1 MIKSRQHAYISS
13 STKLSSTPHETLQQ
27 KQVFLTTVA
36 ASLMLPLAAQAAGQS
51 IAVVTGQQKAAP
63 LKQEQQL
70 KEIQVQGQTSN
81 EFKSDKAASNKYAA
95 PLTDTPQTIVV
106 IKRELIEQQAATNL
120 TEALRNTP
128 GVGTFFLGEN
138 GSTNTGDAIY
148 MRGFDSSS
156 SIYVDGVR
164 DLGSISRD
172 LFNIEQID
180 VLKASAGTDSGR
192 SAPTGSI
199 NLSSKQATLDE
210 AQFYSASVGSAQQKR
225 VTSDNNFV
233 LNRDNG
239 SALRLNLMAQD
250 SGVAGRDQVK
260 NQRWAIAPAFAF
272 GLNSSTKL
280 FLNYLHVQQDN
291 VPDGGVPTI
300 GLPGYSSPD
309 SKRPFLSAADKVDPK
324 LFYGSVTDFDR
335 VQADMLTLK
344 MEQQISEQLKLSN
357 IARIGKTSQHYLL
370 TAFMGNA
377 TNLQTPVTTDPS
389 TWTLARST
397 RTLKDQ
403 DNEILSNQT
412 QLTADTQWWGLRHQL
427 LGGIELSHEKQN
439 SWGYSGTGT
448 LVAAKLYAP
457 NPYDA
462 VSGLNLVRNG
472 TFTRGSTST
481 VSTYVF
487 DHIELTPAWA
497 IDAGLRLDHYTT
509 DYSAASLSTATSN
522 PTLPVGSLVPVNL
535 NSSGNLLNAKLGVVY
550 KPSENSSLYASTSS
564 SKQPPGGSNFALS
577 TAANSAANPKFD
589 PQDTVNFELGAKWD
603 LLDKKLSF
611 NSAIYS
617 TKISNDVVQNPVD
630 LLYYQTGKKEV
641 NGVELG
647 ATGAI
652 TRDWLVS
659 AGYALMDTKVSS
671 GPFVTASGINNLS
684 YTPKHSFT
692 AWTSYTLPSGIKV
705 GGGLR
710 YVDALLRGTDG
721 AIGTPAKTEAYTV
734 VDMMASYPISR
745 NIDIQLNLYN
755 LANTEYVAA
764 INKSGYRYTPG
775 VPRSGSLTLNLKF

>member
-1 MIKSRQHAYISS
+1 MIKSRQHAHISS
-13 STKLSSTPHETLQQ
+13 PSEQASSSHGALPQ
-27 KQVFLTTVA
+27 KHVSMTAVI
-36 ASLMLPLAAQAAGQS
+36 ASLILPMTAQAAGQATATAS
-51 IAVVTGQQKAAP
+51 DQQKISPA
-63 LKQEQQL
+63 KQEQQL
-70 KEIQVQGQTSN
+70 KEVLVVGQNSN
-81 EFKSDKAASNKYAA
+81 EFKSEKASSSKYAA
-95 PLTDTPQTIVV
+95 PLLDTPQTITV
-106 IKRELIEQQAATNL
+106 IKRELIEQQAAVNL
-120 TEALRNTP
+120 SESLRNTP

-210 AQFYSASVGSAQQKR
+210 AQLYNASIGSAQQKR
-225 VTSDNNFV
+225 LSSDTNFV
-233 LNRDNG
+233 LNRENG

-250 SGVAGRDQVK
+250 SGVAGREQVK
-260 NQRWAIAPAFAF
+260 NQRWAIAPSLAF
-272 GLNSSTKL
+272 GLNSNTQF

-291 VPDGGVPTI
+291 VPDGGVPTL

-309 SKRPFLSAADKVDPK
+309 SKRPFLSTASKVSSS
-324 LFYGSVTDFDR
+324 LFYGSVNDFDR
-335 VQADMLTLK
+335 VQADMLTVRL
-344 MEQQISEQLKLSN
+344 EHQLSERSKLSN

-377 TNLQTPVTTDPS
+377 TNLQTPSATDPS
-389 TWTLARST
+389 TWTIARST

-403 DNEILSNQT
+403 ENEILANQT
-412 QLTADTQWWGLRHQL
+412 QLTVDTQLFGLRHQM
-427 LGGIELSHEKQN
+427 LGGIELIHEKQN
-439 SWGYSGTGT
+439 TWGYSGTGT
-448 LVAAKLYAP
+448 LPAAKLYAP

-472 TFTRGSTST
+472 VFTRGSTST
-481 VSTYVF
+481 ASTYVF
-487 DHIELTPAWA
+487 DRIELNSVWA
-497 IDAGLRLDHYTT
+497 IDAGLRLDHYNT

-522 PTLPVGSLVPVNL
+522 PSLPAGTLVPVNL
-535 NSSGNLLNAKLGVVY
+535 NNSGNLLNAKLGVVY
-550 KPSENSSLYASTSS
+550 KPSATSSLYASASS

-589 PQDTVNFELGAKWD
+589 PQDTVNVELGAKWD
-603 LLDKKLSF
+603 LLDKKLSLS
-611 NSAIYS
+611 SAIYS
-617 TKISNDVVQNPVD
+617 TKISNDIVQNPLD

-641 NGVELG
+641 NGLELS
-647 ATGAI
+647 ATGAL

-671 GPFVTASGINNLS
+671 GPVVTASGMNNLS

-692 AWTSYTLPSGIKV
+692 AWTSYSLSNGIKV

-710 YVDALLRGTDG
+710 YVDSLLRGTDG

-734 VDMMASYPISR
+734 LDMMASYPISR
-745 NIDIQLNLYN
+745 HIEIQLNVYN
-755 LANTEYVAA
+755 LANANYVAA

-775 VPRSGSLTLNLKF
+775 APRSGTVTLNLKF

>member
-1 MIKSRQHAYISS
+1 MIKSRQHTYISS
-13 STKLSSTPHETLQQ
+13 SKKQSSTPPETLHH
-27 KQVFLTTVA
+27 KHVSLTAVI
-36 ASLMLPLAAQAAGQS
+36 ASLMLPMAAQAVGQS
-51 IAVVTGQQKAAP
+51 STAITDSQKASPA
-63 LKQEQQL
+63 KQEQQL
-70 KEIQVQGQTSN
+70 KEVQVLGQTSN
-81 EFKSDKAASNKYAA
+81 EFKSEKAASNKYAA
-95 PLTDTPQTIVV
+95 PLLDTPQTITV
-106 IKRELIEQQAATNL
+106 IKRELIEQQAAVNL
-120 TEALRNTP
+120 SEALRNTP

-199 NLSSKQATLDE
+199 NLSSKQAHLDD
-210 AQFYSASVGSAQQKR
+210 AQLYSASIGSAQQKR
-225 VTSDNNFV
+225 VTSDQNFV
-233 LNRDNG
+233 LNRENG

-260 NQRWAIAPAFAF
+260 NQRWAIAPSLAL
-272 GLNSSTKL
+272 GLNSNTKL

-309 SKRPFLSAADKVDPK
+309 SKRPFLSTANKVDSR
-324 LFYGSVTDFDR
+324 LFYGSVNDFDR
-335 VQADMLTLK
+335 VQADMFTLK
-344 MEQQISEQLKLSN
+344 LEQQLSEHAKLSN
-357 IARIGKTSQHYLL
+357 ITRIGKTSQHYLL

-377 TNLQTPVTTDPS
+377 TNLQTPIAADPS

-403 DNEILSNQT
+403 DNEILTNQT
-412 QLTADTQWWGLRHQL
+412 QLTAEAQWWGLRHQV
-427 LGGIELSHEKQN
+427 LGGVELIHEKQN
-439 SWGYSGTGT
+439 TWGYSGTGT
-448 LVAAKLYAP
+448 LPAAKLYAP

-472 TFTRGSTST
+472 VFTRGSTST

-487 DHIELTPAWA
+487 DRIELNPAWA
-497 IDAGLRLDHYTT
+497 IDAGLRLDHYNT

-535 NSSGNLLNAKLGVVY
+535 NSSGNLLNAKLGIVY
-550 KPSENSSLYASTSS
+550 KPSPTSSVYASTSS

-577 TAANSAANPKFD
+577 TSANSAANPKFD
-589 PQDTVNFELGAKWD
+589 PQDTVNLELGAKWD
-603 LLDKKLSF
+603 LLDKKLSLS
-611 NSAIYS
+611 SAIYS

-641 NGVELG
+641 NGIELG

-671 GPFVTASGINNLS
+671 GPLVTASGINNLS

-692 AWTSYTLPSGIKV
+692 AWTSYSLANGIKV

-734 VDMMASYPISR
+734 VDMMASYPITR
-745 NIDIQLNLYN
+745 NIDVQLNLYN
-755 LANTEYVAA
+755 LANTDYVAA

-775 VPRSGSLTLNLKF
+775 APRSGTLTVNLKF